1 MAKDGRLLLT
11 ESEQNLRWKEHFEEV
26 LNQPEPLSTPD
37 FGDIVMADSLK
48 VYKGN
53 INLEEVQRAV
63 SSLMNNKAPG
73 VDEISAE
80 MLKHGKETVAEQLA
94 ELFSM
99 IWQNLEVPEDW
110 KKGVII
116 KLPKKKV
123 SITAIIGE
131 ESHYFLHPAKS
142 SAECG

>member
-1 MAKDGRLLLT
+1 LLLT

-37 FGDIVMADSLK
+37 FGDTVMADSLE
-48 VYKGN
+48 VYDRN

-80 MLKHGKETVAEQLA
+80 MLKHGKET
-94 ELFSM
+94 ELFNM
-99 IWQNLEVPEDW
+99 IWQDLKVPEDW

-116 KLPKKKV
+116 KLPKKETLKD
-123 SITAIIGE
+123 
-131 ESHYFLHPAKS
+131 
-142 SAECG
+142 CNN

>member
-94 ELFSM
+94 ELFSI
-99 IWQNLEVPEDW
+99 IWQDLEVPED
-110 KKGVII
+110 
-116 KLPKKKV
+116 
-123 SITAIIGE
+123 
-131 ESHYFLHPAKS
+131 
-142 SAECG
+142 